1 MQNMNKKQIETVKS
15 KLSNR
20 NCPVCKGRILLYSN
34 PLVPISQISSPIEQ
48 SFFDEIDISKDNI
61 KIECRHCG
69 YIMFF
74 KKEILLR

>member
-48 SFFDEIDISKDNI
+48 SFF
-61 KIECRHCG
+61 
-69 YIMFF
+69 
-74 KKEILLR
+74 